1 MSQEETRSISTK
13 IELVIQKIGSME
25 VQLNKMEERLNNQFV
40 LKESFDSVR
49 DRVQNLEDSNT
60 WITRLVLG
68 LVVTA
73 IVGAVIVIK
82 F

>member
-1 MSQEETRSISTK
+1 
-13 IELVIQKIGSME
+13 ME

>member
-40 LKESFDSVR
+40 LKESFDSVK